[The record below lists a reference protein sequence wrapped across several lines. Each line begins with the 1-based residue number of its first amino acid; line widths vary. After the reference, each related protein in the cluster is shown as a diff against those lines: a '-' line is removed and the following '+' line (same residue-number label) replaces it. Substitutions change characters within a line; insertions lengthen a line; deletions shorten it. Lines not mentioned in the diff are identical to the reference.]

1 MTMDPLRYDKW
12 IEDALRGVIRRVLVQ
27 TAVEGLPGDH
37 YFYITFRTK
46 TDGVTLPGNLLAVH
60 PDEMTIV
67 LQHQFDDLVVDEDAF
82 QVTLYFK
89 GKGERLR
96 VPLNAVTAFADPS
109 VNFGLE
115 LKTIR
120 VPGKALATRASAVIS
135 APDRVPGSVM
145 AVSRHG
151 EADQT
156 PAAQA
161 PCLRR
166 SDRTTTQTNRS
177 LHRLRRASAKRY
189 RRVVRTRR
197 SPAIAWFYLVHPD
210 RRIAS

>member
-1 MTMDPLRYDKW
+1 MITDPLRYDKW
-12 IEDALRGVIRRVLVQ
+12 IEEALRGVIRRVLVQ
-27 TAVEGLPGDH
+27 TAAEGLPGDH

-46 TDGVTLPGNLLAVH
+46 ADGVALPGKLLAEH

-115 LKTIR
+115 LKTIK
-120 VPGKALATRASAVIS
+120 VPGKAIDRASGTEDLPAGDGKAISPDNDQSVKEDKMGQVI
-135 APDRVPGSVM
+135 ALDAFR
-145 AVSRHG
+145 
-151 EADQT
+151 
-156 PAAQA
+156 
-161 PCLRR
+161 
-166 SDRTTTQTNRS
+166 
-177 LHRLRRASAKRY
+177 KK
-189 RRVVRTRR
+189 
-197 SPAIAWFYLVHPD
+197 
-210 RRIAS
+210 